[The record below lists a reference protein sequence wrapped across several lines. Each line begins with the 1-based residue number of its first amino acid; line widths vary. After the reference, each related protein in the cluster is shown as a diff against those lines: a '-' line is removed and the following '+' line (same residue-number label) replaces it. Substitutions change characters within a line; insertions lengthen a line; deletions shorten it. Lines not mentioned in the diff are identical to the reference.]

1 MTNPPLFRAPHPAL
15 PIRGIHL
22 DLKGTPPTAKR
33 LLELLRVFAA
43 ARYNAVL
50 VEWEDAF
57 PWTVDERF
65 RSPTAYST
73 AEVRAF
79 HQAAADLGLE
89 IIPLVQCLGHME
101 TPLNIP
107 DYAPLREIPH
117 DSFVLNPLA
126 KGAREL
132 VQAMVDDVIAHTPG
146 LRHLHLG
153 GDEAWSLGQHPA
165 TAAYIAEHGKGALY
179 LQHVEPLLDSLI
191 ARGIRPIL
199 WHDMMIDWAPDAL
212 RALARKA
219 DLNAWGYREHPDQTS
234 SHYHTRHIQRLHDH
248 GFSLW
253 GGTAYKGADG
263 HNIDRPIPAIR
274 QANALAWVEIAQR
287 FNFTGVIATAWSRYS
302 THRLQCEPIDAA
314 LDLLLHVGAILHD
327 GHPVPPEPDACLAML
342 EEIGEKDRFLACRS
356 AMEKLAAIRARGW
369 TGVQSLREQIAMSR
383 SDPRRIGSSWETRLL
398 RILRQTVAEADEIA
412 AETRRAFEGLIE
424 PVWIEDYLHCRLQPL
439 RTELT
444 LLDPEVRQLD
454 RASWEAEAR
463 GEIAY

>member
-1 MTNPPLFRAPHPAL
+1 MATQPLFRASKPLL

-22 DLKGTPPTAKR
+22 DLKGTPPTPGR

-57 PWTVDERF
+57 PWTVDPRF
-65 RSPTAYST
+65 RSPTAYT
-73 AEVRAF
+73 LEQVRAF
-79 HQAAADLGLE
+79 HETARELGLE
-89 IIPLVQCLGHME
+89 IIPLIQCLGHME
-101 TPLNIP
+101 TPLNLP
-107 DYAPLREIPH
+107 DYAPLREIAH
-117 DSFVLNPLA
+117 DSFVLHPLA
-126 KGAREL
+126 QGAREL
-132 VQAMVDDVIAHTPG
+132 VQKMIDDVVDHTPG
-146 LRHLHLG
+146 LRYLHLG
-153 GDEAWSLGQHPA
+153 GDEAWSLGQNPA
-165 TAAYIAEHGKGALY
+165 SAAYMAEHGKGALY

-199 WHDMMIDWAPDAL
+199 WHDMMIDWEPDAL

-219 DLNAWGYREHPDQTS
+219 DLNAWGYREHPDQTT

-248 GFSLW
+248 GFALW

-263 HNIDRPIPAIR
+263 HNIDRPVPAVR
-274 QANALAWVEIAQR
+274 QANALAWVDIAQR

-302 THRLQCEPIDAA
+302 THRVPCEPIDAA
-314 LDLLLHVGAILHD
+314 LDLLFQVGVILHD
-327 GHPVPPEPDACLAML
+327 GEAPAPEPTALLSLLDQL
-342 EEIGEKDRFLACRS
+342 GEKERYLACRS
-356 AMEKLAAIRARGW
+356 AMEKLSAVRVRGW

-383 SDPRRIGSSWETRLL
+383 RDPRRIGSSWEARLL
-398 RILRQTVAEADEIA
+398 RIFRQTLAEAEEMA
-412 AETRRAFEGLIE
+412 EETRRAFDGLIE

-444 LLDPEVRQLD
+444 LLDPEVRLLD
-454 RASWEAEAR
+454 PAAWEAEAR